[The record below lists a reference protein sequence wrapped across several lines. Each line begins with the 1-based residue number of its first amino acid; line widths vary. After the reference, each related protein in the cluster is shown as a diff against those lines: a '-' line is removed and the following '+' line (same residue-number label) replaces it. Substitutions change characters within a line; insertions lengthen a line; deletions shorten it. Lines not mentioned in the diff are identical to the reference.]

1 MPRKEIFMKD
11 LKGICVALT
20 TPFTADGEKVDEKA
34 LKNHIDSMLEA
45 GVHMIL
51 VCGGTGE
58 FAYLR
63 PDERRKIAGIAAG
76 HINGRADFMVQ
87 TSALNTSD
95 AIEYSKHAEGVGAD
109 CLLILPPYF
118 EGPNYD
124 GVYYHYEKISDA
136 VHIPIMMYNIP
147 QHSGIDLTPDFVKR
161 VKKIDNV
168 RYIKDSMEDLKRI
181 QELLP
186 AGGDRIRVFNGGDS
200 IAFFSL
206 VAGCSGCVWG
216 ATNAMP
222 KESVELY
229 NLVQANK
236 LAEARD
242 LWKRMFPANLF
253 FVSHPYNP
261 SIKAATNLSGRNV
274 GPCRKPQMP
283 LTKAEMKELKK
294 ALKPLGMK

>member
-1 MPRKEIFMKD
+1 MKD
-11 LKGICVALT
+11 LKGICVALS
-20 TPFTADGEKVDEKA
+20 TPFTEDGEKVDETA

-45 GVHMIL
+45 GVHIIL

-63 PDERRKIAGIAAG
+63 PDERRKIAEIAAK

-87 TSALNTSD
+87 TSAINTAD
-95 AIEYSKHAEGVGAD
+95 AIDYSKHAEGIGAD

-118 EGPNYD
+118 EGPNED
-124 GVYYHYEKISDA
+124 GVYHHYEKISEA
-136 VHIPIMMYNIP
+136 IGIPIMMYNIP
-147 QHSGIDLTPDFVKR
+147 QHSGIDLTPDFVNRAKQ
-161 VKKIDNV
+161 IENV

-181 QELLP
+181 QELLL

-206 VAGCSGCVWG
+206 LAGCPGCVWG

-222 KESVELY
+222 QESVQLY
-229 NLVQANK
+229 DLVQAGK
-236 LAEARD
+236 LAEALD

-253 FVSHPYNP
+253 FSTHVYNVAV
-261 SIKAATNLSGRNV
+261 KAAANLSGRKV

-283 LTKAEMKELKK
+283 LTDAEMEELKR
-294 ALKPLGMK
+294 ALKPLGI